1 METPMTH
8 SDRAKHIVRVVQ
20 HLIKADKM
28 DLMQHLCTGISD
40 ELLAEAQACL
50 EEYGL
55 ERDPFEPDLPKSNV
69 ILFPGKKK

>member
-1 METPMTH
+1 MTH

-28 DLMQHLCTGISD
+28 DLMQNLCTGISED
-40 ELLAEAQACL
+40 LLAEAQACL

-55 ERDPFEPDLPKSNV
+55 ERDPFEPDGPKSNV
-69 ILFPGKKK
+69 ILFPGRKK